1 MRVSFA
7 PQRRDD
13 ALNISAS
20 GDVLTVNG
28 QQFDFSQ
35 LQNGDLLPQEAIASE
50 WFAGPVTRESGEVRV
65 KLIRPHGPYPSA
77 ADAFPQDVT
86 L

>member
-1 MRVSFA
+1 MRVFFS

-13 ALNISAS
+13 ALNISAT
-20 GDVLTVNG
+20 GDVLTVNF
-28 QQFDFSQ
+28 QAFDFSQ

-50 WFAGPVTRESGEVRV
+50 WFAGPVTREGGEVRV
-65 KLIRPHGPYPSA
+65 KLIKPHGASPTH
-77 ADAFPQDVT
+77 DEAFPVEVV